1 MKANK
6 DPNENTTG
14 NYASYAS
21 PTTNDNTLDL
31 GGFVKIGGDLNEDSD
46 PRRMRGGFLGTAGLR
61 RRHLKLID
69 GQGWHYGVMAVMILD
84 FFLEFL
90 GISFSSE
97 RQFSSFFDRASLYM
111 STVALVLYIVDMSI
125 RITGLRSALLRSNST
140 VADLCMTILLAGLVI
155 TRFLYDS

>member
-97 RQFSSFFDRASLYM
+97 RQFSSKRKSRKV
-111 STVALVLYIVDMSI
+111 SPQKWN
-125 RITGLRSALLRSNST
+125 GNLLRLSIALS
-140 VADLCMTILLAGLVI
+140 VRRR
-155 TRFLYDS
+155 TRYSQHPRRSSKRECPKSKVKREKQP